1 MRGSLM
7 FARATAIRR
16 GSGSPKKFASCT
28 LTDNPKYKTGSYPLT
43 STLNHQRKLKT
54 SKKETKP

>member
-1 MRGSLM
+1 MRGFLM
-7 FARATAIRR
+7 FATAGAIRC
-16 GSGSPKKFASCT
+16 GSGSPRKFASCT
-28 LTDNPKYKTGSYPLT
+28 LTDNPKYKTGSCPAT

>member
-1 MRGSLM
+1 MRGFLM
-7 FARATAIRR
+7 FARAGAVRC
-16 GSGSPKKFASCT
+16 GSGSPRKFASYT

-54 SKKETKP
+54 STKETKP

>member
-7 FARATAIRR
+7 FARAAAVRC
-16 GSGSPKKFASCT
+16 GSGSPRKFASCT

>member
-7 FARATAIRR
+7 FARAGAIRG
-16 GSGSPKKFASCT
+16 GSGSPRKFASYT
-28 LTDNPKYKTGSYPLT
+28 LTDNPKYKTGPYPAT

-54 SKKETKP
+54 SQKETKP